1 MDALLDEINKDC
13 CKYGVKRYGEHVKYT
28 SIPWTKEHILACRPY
43 CYRIHG
49 PDEEEKLCSRCE
61 KKIHYIGTQ
70 YRHEEMLKALSI
82 IAVKQE
88 KQLEQI
94 SKLASFMEQLVVHI
108 KSLDKPTS
116 T

>member
-1 MDALLDEINKDC
+1 MEGLLEEINKDC
-13 CKYGVKRYGEHVKYT
+13 CKYGVKKYGEHVEFHRY
-28 SIPWTKEHILACRPY
+28 PWTKEDILACRPY
-43 CYRIHG
+43 CYRING

-61 KKIHYIGTQ
+61 KKIHRIGSQ

-108 KSLDKPTS
+108 KSLDTHVTP
-116 T
+116 